1 MTAPQV
7 PPRPSRR
14 SIAARMRGW
23 SAEDDVAEQQLKDR
37 VTFRLSVRRRWW
49 MIGVGAFLL
58 PLSRLV
64 GFVPV
69 SYVTIVA
76 VVAVAAAINLA
87 IAGVLRSGWYRW
99 WQVYALALID
109 VVLVSTPVALFGP
122 GGLIVGFYL
131 ALLPYVFDQGR
142 EIGDFL
148 VLAASLAYLGAALL
162 HERIVG
168 AGGAVW
174 ALPASVYLE
183 TFLFMVVALALKRIP
198 GELMHRIRV
207 TRLIM
212 AQAERGEFGIRAPAA
227 VTDELGLLERSFN
240 HMLDEVGQTIGEVQ
254 READEVAAFADVLA
268 EAADRMLGS
277 SRAVASTA
285 ADLAHEMG
293 AQRERADAGH
303 RDSTAAAAEAESL
316 RARAQAV
323 ADDAQRLV
331 AAAERGRER
340 VGRASETLLVIGEDV
355 RSTARTVHELSGISD
370 RIGNF
375 AQGIARI
382 ARQTHLLALNAAIEA
397 ARAEEHGHG
406 FAVVAD
412 QVRALAGEAARSA
425 REVVDLITEVRAGI
439 EGAARAMAAGEEKVR
454 DVGAIAGE
462 AQRALEDLHRGV
474 AQVASVIADTAAISR
489 AEAERMATIAQNM
502 SEMAAVS
509 AKSSGGADSAATAM
523 AEQISAMGTLNE
535 ASKQLAQLA
544 ERLRASIT
552 RFSVLDTHGKT

>member
-1 MTAPQV
+1 
-7 PPRPSRR
+7 
-14 SIAARMRGW
+14 
-23 SAEDDVAEQQLKDR
+23 VAEQQLKDQ
-37 VTFRLSVRRRWW
+37 VTIRQSVRRRWW

-58 PLSRLV
+58 ALTRLV
-64 GFVPV
+64 GYVPV
-69 SYVTIVA
+69 PYVMILV
-76 VVAVAAAINLA
+76 VVAAAAAINLA
-87 IAGVLRSGWYRW
+87 VAAVLRSRW
-99 WQVYALALID
+99 HSWWHVYALALID
-109 VVLVSTPVALFGP
+109 VVLVSVPVALYGP

-131 ALLPYVFDQGR
+131 AVLPYVFDQGVDV
-142 EIGDFL
+142 GDVL
-148 VLAASLAYLGAALL
+148 VLAASLAYLGAALF
-162 HERIVG
+162 HERLLG
-168 AGGAVW
+168 AGGSVW
-174 ALPASVYLE
+174 ALPAGVYLE
-183 TFLFMVVALALKRIP
+183 TFLFIVVALALKRIP

-212 AQAERGEFGIRAPAA
+212 AQAERGEFGSRAPAA
-227 VTDELGLLERSFN
+227 VMDELGLLERSFN
-240 HMLDEVGQTIGEVQ
+240 HMLDEVGKTIGEVQ

-268 EAADRMLGS
+268 EAADRMLAS

-285 ADLAHEMG
+285 ADLAHEMS

-303 RDSTAAAAEAESL
+303 RDSTAAVDAAESL

-355 RSTARTVHELSGISD
+355 RGTARTVHELSGISD
-370 RIGNF
+370 RIGSF

-454 DVGAIAGE
+454 DVGAIASE
-462 AQRALEDLHRGV
+462 AQAALDDLHRGV
-474 AQVASVIADTAAISR
+474 AQVASVVADTAAISR
-489 AEAERMATIAQNM
+489 VEAARMATIAKNM

-523 AEQISAMGTLNE
+523 AEQISSMGTLND

-552 RFSVLDTHGKT
+552 HFSVLDPRHTTATHRTARASD